1 MKELAITM
9 FCFLVLVISPLHCQ
23 EDPCNPPKRIYRTP
37 NICADT
43 ISVVEKIKGSHH
55 SDRQFQFSPEINT
68 SKYSSLK
75 VNIDSDIHER
85 LKWSSKNFEFML
97 FVKDRSSF
105 SYYTDSLLVWNIDQL
120 SFGLDAKAMS
130 SFAFKPSLALSIE
143 SEKFKKYLQDRKLS
157 SAFLSPGIIRLGS
170 GFNYAIND
178 DNELHLGLASAKITW
193 IRLKSLYEILEQ
205 EKIMG
210 VERDIPYLFEGG
222 LSMKSNFKAQFNRV
236 VSWEQTCSLFYSIAL
251 KKYAEMEML
260 NKICIKLNDGFETS
274 LQSRF
279 VYNENYWPHSNWQ
292 TQLSIAYELPD

>member
-1 MKELAITM
+1 MNELAITM
-9 FCFLVLVISPLHCQ
+9 FCFLVLFGSPLHSQ
-23 EDPCNPPKRIYRTP
+23 EDPCNPPKRVYQSPEISPETVT
-37 NICADT
+37 ADEENNR
-43 ISVVEKIKGSHH
+43 SYH

-68 SKYSSLK
+68 SKYSGLK
-75 VNIDSDIHER
+75 VNIDSDIHEKLSWR
-85 LKWSSKNFEFML
+85 FKPFELML
-97 FVKDRSSF
+97 FFKDRSSF
-105 SYYTDSLLVWNIDQL
+105 SYYTDSLLEWNIDQL
-120 SFGLDAKAMS
+120 SFGIEATAIS

-170 GFNYAIND
+170 GFNYSIND
-178 DNELHLGLASAKITW
+178 NNELHLGLASAKITW
-193 IRLKSLYEILEQ
+193 IRLKSLYDILDQ
-205 EKIMG
+205 EEIMG
-210 VERDIPYLFEGG
+210 VSRDVPYLFEGG
-222 LSMKSNFKAQFNRV
+222 LSMRSNLKAQFNRV